1 MSRTYRVTVAG
12 RFAGLTTEQKDRLRA
27 EAAEHDMFH
36 AAFTPEGT
44 FIYSDALTRF
54 TVRSLVTSQE
64 PSPADADAEATA
76 LAEDAARSLLAA
88 RGLGH
93 KDLTSTFICLEDV
106 KVRGSR

>member
-12 RFAGLTTEQKDRLRA
+12 RFAGLTPEQKDRLRA

-54 TVRSLVTSQE
+54 TVRSLVTSE
-64 PSPADADAEATA
+64 EGAPADADAEAVA
-76 LAEDAARSLLAA
+76 LAEDAARGLLAGQ
-88 RGLGH
+88 GLGYKH
-93 KDLTSTFICLEDV
+93 LTSTFTCLEDV
-106 KVRGSR
+106 KVRGGK